1 MYDRNDHFFKGDA
14 SMLKSIFV
22 VADVVIVIVWVGKEI
37 IFHCKH
43 VGGRHVE
50 ARELCFFGAPHLKNF
65 ACLKIQILALLIP

>member
-22 VADVVIVIVWVGKEI
+22 VAYVIIVIVWVGKEI

-43 VGGRHVE
+43 VGGRHIE
-50 ARELCFFGAPHLKNF
+50 TREFCLLGAPHFKNF
-65 ACLKIQILALLIP
+65 AYLKIQILALLIP